1 MEVKDAFQSYI
12 LDCESRGLSPN
23 TMRVYKQRLRH
34 FHGFLVQRGVSN
46 IERLTADHLRMFTAE
61 VRQRDIHQFTNHH
74 SSGQLVGSRTVFHY
88 CRLIKTFG
96 TWLVEQEILDRS
108 PFSKVKLPRVEK
120 KLMPALTLDEIT
132 TIYNV
137 ILHTG
142 GENATRDLAIYCFCL
157 ESGARVTEV
166 VELILDNL
174 YLDNFTAKVHGKGSK
189 ERIVC
194 YTEKTANLLKRYLA
208 ERPQVS
214 HGEVFLS
221 LRNGKPLAPHAVRL
235 LLRKYGKRAGIHCY
249 PHLLRHTFATRY
261 LVNGDEKNLISLQKL
276 MGHATLDMVR
286 QYVNM
291 LPIDVEKQYKK
302 YSPLKGLV
310 LEEPAMAGGKK

>member
-1 MEVKDAFQSYI
+1 MEVKDAIRSYF

-23 TMRVYKQRLRH
+23 TMRVYIQRLRH
-34 FHGFLVQRGVSN
+34 FHGFLVQRGVSD
-46 IERLTADHLRMFTAE
+46 IERLTADHLRMFTTE
-61 VRQRDIHQFTNHH
+61 LRQRDIHQYTNHK
-74 SSGQLVGSRTVFHY
+74 SSGQLVGNRTIFHY

-96 TWLVEQEILDRS
+96 TWLVDQEILEKN
-108 PFSKVKLPRVEK
+108 PFTKIKLPRVDK
-120 KLMPALTLDEIT
+120 KLMPALGLEEISAL
-132 TIYNV
+132 YSV

-142 GENATRDLAIYCFCL
+142 AENTTRDLAIYCFCL
-157 ESGARVTEV
+157 ESGARVSEV
-166 VELILDNL
+166 VELLLDNL

-194 YTEKTANLLKRYLA
+194 YTEKTANFLKRYLE
-208 ERPQVS
+208 ERPKVAYQQ
-214 HGEVFLS
+214 VFLNS
-221 LRNGKPLAPHAVRL
+221 RNGKPLLPHAIRL
-235 LLRKYGKRAGIHCY
+235 MLHKYGERAGIHCY

-302 YSPLKGLV
+302 FSPLKGIE
-310 LEEPAMAGGKK
+310 LEDPMAVIGK